1 MRLSLRA
8 LGCLI
13 CIPALAAMADT
24 TVTTTVDGVQA
35 PGSLARIT
43 FDGDNVTLTYDDN
56 STQVAD
62 MSLVSVA
69 LDHDGSQSGIA
80 DSVINDPV
88 KPSGVYNLKGQ
99 RLGDTP
105 EGLST
110 GFYIVN
116 GEKIFVK

>member
-43 FDGDNVTLTYDDN
+43 FDGDNVTLTYDD
-56 STQVAD
+56 
-62 MSLVSVA
+62 
-69 LDHDGSQSGIA
+69 
-80 DSVINDPV
+80 
-88 KPSGVYNLKGQ
+88 
-99 RLGDTP
+99 
-105 EGLST
+105 
-110 GFYIVN
+110 
-116 GEKIFVK
+116 KIGRAHV